1 MARRPW
7 RTARIELTLSLESKG
22 RPIWP
27 PFFLAPFPC
36 YGVGISAKGT
46 TMKLHGVKE
55 CLDVHNSDIS
65 GSAYDDVNMS
75 GSVIGNVNLAGCS
88 FKQVNMSG
96 AAIEDANLSGWKVHD
111 VNFSGLKIMQAN
123 LQGASIKD
131 SRLDGMTING
141 ILVTDLLAAYQ
152 AAQPASA

>member
-1 MARRPW
+1 MHVDDQLVARR
-7 RTARIELTLSLESKG
+7 KG
-22 RPIWP
+22 GRSGR
-27 PFFLAPFPC
+27 PFFLLGFPAM
-36 YGVGISAKGT
+36 VVASLKGAV
-46 TMKLHGVKE
+46 MKLHGVKE

-75 GSVIGNVNLAGCS
+75 GSVIGNVNLAGCA

-96 AAIEDANLSGWKVHD
+96 AAIEDANLSGWKVCD
-111 VNFSGLKIMQAN
+111 VNFAGLRIVQAN

-152 AAQPASA
+152 ASQAPEQTSA